1 MWGRNQG
8 NTWVFSVSNW
18 VNDGTTY
25 KEGRRQREKQVSV
38 WGGGGGIDLDLA
50 HMVQ

>member
-25 KEGRRQREKQVSV
+25 KEGRQREKQVCGEGEGE
-38 WGGGGGIDLDLA
+38 GG
-50 HMVQ
+50 